1 MRMMLFFVSLSE
13 ILLHAPDP
21 VSSSTAVQS
30 PFAEA
35 KHKNNVCISYRDL
48 LTHKFLLKV

>member
-1 MRMMLFFVSLSE
+1 MSVSE

-30 PFAEA
+30 PSAEA
-35 KHKNNVCISYRDL
+35 KHENNVCISYRDL
-48 LTHKFLLKV
+48 LPHIFLLKV